1 MNKKMMITAEIK
13 RTQKKRRYQEGK
25 YEDFCDGNND
35 ETSDNID
42 KMNKKKHHL
51 KKGISN
57 YLK

>member
-1 MNKKMMITAEIK
+1 MMITAEIK
-13 RTQKKRRYQEGK
+13 RTHKKRRYQEGK

-35 ETSDNID
+35 ETSDNNID